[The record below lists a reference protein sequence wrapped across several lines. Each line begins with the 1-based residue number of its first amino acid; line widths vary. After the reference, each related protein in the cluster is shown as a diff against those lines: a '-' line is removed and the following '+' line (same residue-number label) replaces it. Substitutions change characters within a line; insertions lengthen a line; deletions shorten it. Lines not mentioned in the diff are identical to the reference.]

1 MAQLS
6 TIISSILRDMIVA
19 QHEANMYAISLE
31 DVYKQ
36 NGRLEQF
43 ALPTVAV
50 GEVELDLR
58 YGVKSDSAQTEQY
71 EINYPLLRKVAK
83 QISIDLAKAIIKSTL
98 PVLQS
103 LFPEDGT
110 DSGTKVLANFAIDD
124 NLKRKYSAFLSR
136 KILKAMQLNFTSLI
150 KDDGSV
156 NESVLLD
163 CILSVCDEN
172 LLGHEDLQVLFNRPD
187 GENTRKDIRDNLEN
201 FLKKNFLKNMMPSL
215 LKDIN
220 LKRKRIIPSV
230 DVTLNSEELANLP
243 EECIHTLH
251 FHVSPNNIKLYSE
264 E

>member
-19 QHEANMYAISLE
+19 QHEANMYAMSLE

-83 QISIDLAKAIIKSTL
+83 QISVDFAKAIIKSTL

-110 DSGTKVLANFAIDD
+110 DSGTKLLANFAIDD

-163 CILSVCDEN
+163 CILSVCDEK
-172 LLGHEDLQVLFNRPD
+172 LLGLEDLQGLFNRSD
-187 GENTRKDIRDNLEN
+187 GDKARDKTREEIKT
-201 FLKKNFLKNMMPSL
+201 FLKNMMPTI

>member
-19 QHEANMYAISLE
+19 QHEANMYAMSLE

-71 EINYPLLRKVAK
+71 EINYPQLRKVAK
-83 QISIDLAKAIIKSTL
+83 QVSKDYAEEIVKSTL
-98 PVLQS
+98 PVLQA
-103 LFPEDGT
+103 LFPDEGT
-110 DSGTKVLANFAIDD
+110 NSSTKVLANFAVDD
-124 NLKRKYSAFLSR
+124 NLKRKYKAFLSR
-136 KILKAMQLNFTSLI
+136 KILKAMQLSFTSLI
-150 KDDGSV
+150 KDDGRI
-156 NESVLLD
+156 NEKVLLE
-163 CILSVCDEN
+163 CILSVCDDK
-172 LLGHEDLQVLFNRPD
+172 LLGHEDLQVLFNRPS
-187 GENTRKDIRDNLEN
+187 GEETRKEIRKNLET
-201 FLKKNFLKNMMPSL
+201 FLKDMMPKI

-220 LKRKRIIPSV
+220 LMRKRIIPSV

>member
-19 QHEANMYAISLE
+19 QHEANMYAMSLE

-71 EINYPLLRKVAK
+71 EINYPQLRKVAK
-83 QISIDLAKAIIKSTL
+83 QVSKDYADEIVKSTL
-98 PVLQS
+98 PVLQA
-103 LFPEDGT
+103 LFPDEGT
-110 DSGTKVLANFAIDD
+110 NSSTKVLANFAVDD
-124 NLKRKYSAFLSR
+124 NLKRKYKAFLSR
-136 KILKAMQLNFTSLI
+136 KILKAMQLSFTSLI
-150 KDDGSV
+150 KDDGRI
-156 NESVLLD
+156 NEKVLLE
-163 CILSVCDEN
+163 CILSVCDDK
-172 LLGHEDLQVLFNRPD
+172 LLGHEDLQVLFNRPS
-187 GENTRKDIRDNLEN
+187 GEETRKEKRKNLET
-201 FLKKNFLKNMMPSL
+201 FLKDMMPKI

>member
-19 QHEANMYAISLE
+19 QHEANMYAMSLE
-31 DVYKQ
+31 NVYKQ

-58 YGVKSDSAQTEQY
+58 YGVKDDSVQTEQY
-71 EINYPLLRKVAK
+71 EINYPQLRKVAK
-83 QISIDLAKAIIKSTL
+83 QVSEKCAKAIIKSTL

-110 DSGTKVLANFAIDD
+110 DSGTMVLSNFAVDD
-124 NLKRKYSAFLSR
+124 NLKRKYRTFLSR
-136 KILKAMQLNFTSLI
+136 KILKAMQMSFTSLI
-150 KDDGSV
+150 KDDGSI

-163 CILSVCDEN
+163 CILSVCDEK
-172 LLGHEDLQVLFNRPD
+172 LLGLEDLQVFFNRPD
-187 GENTRKDIRDNLEN
+187 GDEAHNKAHKEINTFLE
-201 FLKKNFLKNMMPSL
+201 NMMPSI

>member
-19 QHEANMYAISLE
+19 QHEANMYAMSLE

-58 YGVKSDSAQTEQY
+58 YGVKSDSSQTEQY

-83 QISIDLAKAIIKSTL
+83 QISVDFAKAIIKSTL

-124 NLKRKYSAFLSR
+124 NLTALAWCDVQGSVCFIPNKLDFREFTLLVIIVVTLVLIER
-136 KILKAMQLNFTSLI
+136 KIT
-150 KDDGSV
+150 
-156 NESVLLD
+156 
-163 CILSVCDEN
+163 VC
-172 LLGHEDLQVLFNRPD
+172 
-187 GENTRKDIRDNLEN
+187 TRMLRSKI
-201 FLKKNFLKNMMPSL
+201 M
-215 LKDIN
+215 
-220 LKRKRIIPSV
+220 RK
-230 DVTLNSEELANLP
+230 
-243 EECIHTLH
+243 
-251 FHVSPNNIKLYSE
+251 
-264 E
+264 

>member
-19 QHEANMYAISLE
+19 QHEANMYAMSLE

-71 EINYPLLRKVAK
+71 EINYPQLRKVAK
-83 QISIDLAKAIIKSTL
+83 QVSKDYAEEIVKNTL
-98 PVLQS
+98 PVLQA
-103 LFPEDGT
+103 LFPDEGT
-110 DSGTKVLANFAIDD
+110 NSSTKVLANFAVDD
-124 NLKRKYSAFLSR
+124 NLKRKYKAFLSR
-136 KILKAMQLNFTSLI
+136 KILKAMQLSFTSLI
-150 KDDGSV
+150 KDDGRI
-156 NESVLLD
+156 NEKVLLE
-163 CILSVCDEN
+163 CILSVCDDK
-172 LLGHEDLQVLFNRPD
+172 LLGHEDLQVLFNRPS
-187 GENTRKDIRDNLEN
+187 GEETRKEIRKNLET
-201 FLKKNFLKNMMPSL
+201 FLKDMMPKI

>member
-19 QHEANMYAISLE
+19 QHEANMYAMSLE

-71 EINYPLLRKVAK
+71 EINYPQLRKVAK
-83 QISIDLAKAIIKSTL
+83 QVSKDYADEIVKSTL
-98 PVLQS
+98 PVLQA
-103 LFPEDGT
+103 LFPDEGT
-110 DSGTKVLANFAIDD
+110 NSSTKVLANFAVDD
-124 NLKRKYSAFLSR
+124 NLKRKYKAFLSR
-136 KILKAMQLNFTSLI
+136 KILKAMQLSFTSLI
-150 KDDGSV
+150 KDDGRI
-156 NESVLLD
+156 NEKVLLE
-163 CILSVCDEN
+163 CILSVCDDK
-172 LLGHEDLQVLFNRPD
+172 LLGHEDLQVLFNRPS
-187 GENTRKDIRDNLEN
+187 GEETRKEIRKNLET
-201 FLKKNFLKNMMPSL
+201 FLKDMMPKI

-243 EECIHTLH
+243 EECIHTLR

>member
-19 QHEANMYAISLE
+19 QHEANMYAMSLE

-71 EINYPLLRKVAK
+71 EINYPQLRKVAK
-83 QISIDLAKAIIKSTL
+83 QVSKDYAEEIVKSTL
-98 PVLQS
+98 PVLQA
-103 LFPEDGT
+103 LFPDEGT
-110 DSGTKVLANFAIDD
+110 NSSTKVLANFAVDD
-124 NLKRKYSAFLSR
+124 NLKRKYKAFLSR
-136 KILKAMQLNFTSLI
+136 KILKAMQLSFTSLI
-150 KDDGSV
+150 KDDGRI
-156 NESVLLD
+156 NEKVLLE
-163 CILSVCDEN
+163 CILSVCDDK
-172 LLGHEDLQVLFNRPD
+172 LLGHEDLQVLFNRPS
-187 GENTRKDIRDNLEN
+187 GEETRKEIRKNLET
-201 FLKKNFLKNMMPSL
+201 FLKDMMQKI

-251 FHVSPNNIKLYSE
+251 FNVSPNNIKLYSE

>member
-19 QHEANMYAISLE
+19 QHEANMYAMSLE

-83 QISIDLAKAIIKSTL
+83 QISVDFAKAIIKSTL

-172 LLGHEDLQVLFNRPD
+172 LLGHEDLQGLFNRSD
-187 GENTRKDIRDNLEN
+187 GDKARDKTREEIKT
-201 FLKKNFLKNMMPSL
+201 FLKNMMPTI

>member
-19 QHEANMYAISLE
+19 QHEANMYAMSLE

-58 YGVKSDSAQTEQY
+58 YGVKNDSAQTEQY
-71 EINYPLLRKVAK
+71 EINYPQLRKVAK
-83 QISIDLAKAIIKSTL
+83 QVSKDYAEEIVKSTL
-98 PVLQS
+98 PVLQA
-103 LFPEDGT
+103 LFPDEGT
-110 DSGTKVLANFAIDD
+110 NSSTKVLANFAVDD
-124 NLKRKYSAFLSR
+124 NLKRKYKAFLSR
-136 KILKAMQLNFTSLI
+136 KILKAMQLSFTSLI
-150 KDDGSV
+150 KDDGRI
-156 NESVLLD
+156 NEKVLLE
-163 CILSVCDEN
+163 CILSVCDDK
-172 LLGHEDLQVLFNRPD
+172 LLGHEDLQVLFNRPS
-187 GENTRKDIRDNLEN
+187 GEETRKEIRKNLET
-201 FLKKNFLKNMMPSL
+201 FLKDMMPKI

>member
-19 QHEANMYAISLE
+19 QHEANMYAMSLE

-71 EINYPLLRKVAK
+71 EINYPQLRKVAK
-83 QISIDLAKAIIKSTL
+83 QVSKDYAEEIVKSTL
-98 PVLQS
+98 PVLQA
-103 LFPEDGT
+103 LFPDEGT
-110 DSGTKVLANFAIDD
+110 NSSTKVLANFAVDD
-124 NLKRKYSAFLSR
+124 NLKRKYKAFLSR
-136 KILKAMQLNFTSLI
+136 KILKAMQLSFTSLI
-150 KDDGSV
+150 KDDGRI
-156 NESVLLD
+156 NEKVLLE
-163 CILSVCDEN
+163 CILSVCDDK
-172 LLGHEDLQVLFNRPD
+172 LLGHEDLQVLFNRPS
-187 GENTRKDIRDNLEN
+187 GEETRKEIRKNLET
-201 FLKKNFLKNMMPSL
+201 FLKNMMPSL

>member
-19 QHEANMYAISLE
+19 QHEANMYAMSLE

-83 QISIDLAKAIIKSTL
+83 QISVDFAKAIIKSTL

-187 GENTRKDIRDNLEN
+187 GEN
-201 FLKKNFLKNMMPSL
+201 MMPSL

>member
-19 QHEANMYAISLE
+19 QHEANMYAMSLE

-58 YGVKSDSAQTEQY
+58 YGVKSDSAQAEQY
-71 EINYPLLRKVAK
+71 EINYPQLRKVAK
-83 QISIDLAKAIIKSTL
+83 QVSKDYAEEIVKSTL
-98 PVLQS
+98 PVLQA
-103 LFPEDGT
+103 LFPDEGT
-110 DSGTKVLANFAIDD
+110 NSSTKVLANFAVDD
-124 NLKRKYSAFLSR
+124 NLKRKYKAFLSR
-136 KILKAMQLNFTSLI
+136 KILKAMQLSFTSLI
-150 KDDGSV
+150 KDDGRI
-156 NESVLLD
+156 NEKVLLE
-163 CILSVCDEN
+163 CILSVCDDK
-172 LLGHEDLQVLFNRPD
+172 LLGHEDLQVLFNRPS
-187 GENTRKDIRDNLEN
+187 GEETRKEIRKNLET
-201 FLKKNFLKNMMPSL
+201 FLKDMMPKI

>member
-19 QHEANMYAISLE
+19 QHEANMYAMSLE

-71 EINYPLLRKVAK
+71 EINYPQLRKVAK
-83 QISIDLAKAIIKSTL
+83 QVSKDYADEIVKSTL
-98 PVLQS
+98 PVLQA
-103 LFPEDGT
+103 LFPDEGT
-110 DSGTKVLANFAIDD
+110 NSSTKVLANFAVDD
-124 NLKRKYSAFLSR
+124 NLKRKYKAFLSR
-136 KILKAMQLNFTSLI
+136 KILKAMQLSFTSLI
-150 KDDGSV
+150 KDDGRI
-156 NESVLLD
+156 NEKVLLE
-163 CILSVCDEN
+163 CILSVCDDK
-172 LLGHEDLQVLFNRPD
+172 LLGHEDLQVLFNRPS
-187 GENTRKDIRDNLEN
+187 GEETRKEIRKNLET
-201 FLKKNFLKNMMPSL
+201 FLKDMMPKI

-220 LKRKRIIPSV
+220 LKCKRIIPSV

>member
-19 QHEANMYAISLE
+19 QHEANMYAMSLE
-31 DVYKQ
+31 NVYKQ

-58 YGVKSDSAQTEQY
+58 YGVKDDSVQTEQY
-71 EINYPLLRKVAK
+71 EINYPQLRKVAK
-83 QISIDLAKAIIKSTL
+83 QVSEKCANAIIKSTL

-110 DSGTKVLANFAIDD
+110 DSGTMVLSNFAVDD
-124 NLKRKYSAFLSR
+124 NLKRKYRTFLSR
-136 KILKAMQLNFTSLI
+136 KILKAMQMSFTSLI
-150 KDDGSV
+150 KDDGSI
-156 NESVLLD
+156 NENVLLD
-163 CILSVCDEN
+163 SILSVCDEK
-172 LLGHEDLQVLFNRPD
+172 LLGLEDLQGLFNRSD
-187 GENTRKDIRDNLEN
+187 GDKARDKTREEIKT
-201 FLKKNFLKNMMPSL
+201 FLKNMMPTI

-251 FHVSPNNIKLYSE
+251 FNVSPNNIKLYSE

>member
-19 QHEANMYAISLE
+19 QHEANMYAMSLE
-31 DVYKQ
+31 NVYKQ

-58 YGVKSDSAQTEQY
+58 YGVKDDSVQTEQY
-71 EINYPLLRKVAK
+71 EINYPQLRKVAK
-83 QISIDLAKAIIKSTL
+83 QVSEKCANAIIKSTL

-110 DSGTKVLANFAIDD
+110 DSGTMVLSNFAVDD
-124 NLKRKYSAFLSR
+124 NLKRKYRTFLSR
-136 KILKAMQLNFTSLI
+136 KILKAMQMSFTSLI
-150 KDDGSV
+150 KDDGRI
-156 NESVLLD
+156 NEKVLLE
-163 CILSVCDEN
+163 CILSVCDDK
-172 LLGHEDLQVLFNRPD
+172 LLGHEDLQVLFNRPS
-187 GENTRKDIRDNLEN
+187 GEETRKEIRKNLET
-201 FLKKNFLKNMMPSL
+201 FLKDMMPKI

-251 FHVSPNNIKLYSE
+251 FNVSPNNIKLYSE

>member
-19 QHEANMYAISLE
+19 QHEANMYAMSLE

-83 QISIDLAKAIIKSTL
+83 QISVDFAKAIIKSTL

-150 KDDGSV
+150 KDDGSI

-163 CILSVCDEN
+163 CILSVCDEK
-172 LLGHEDLQVLFNRPD
+172 LLGLEDLQVLFNRPD
-187 GENTRKDIRDNLEN
+187 GENTRKDIRDNLE
-201 FLKKNFLKNMMPSL
+201 NFLKNMMPSL

>member
-19 QHEANMYAISLE
+19 QHEANMYAMSLE
-31 DVYKQ
+31 NVYKQ

-58 YGVKSDSAQTEQY
+58 YGVKDDSVQTEQY
-71 EINYPLLRKVAK
+71 EINYPQLRKVAK
-83 QISIDLAKAIIKSTL
+83 QVSEKCANAIIKSTL

-110 DSGTKVLANFAIDD
+110 DSGTMVLSNFAVDD
-124 NLKRKYSAFLSR
+124 NLKRKYRTFLSR
-136 KILKAMQLNFTSLI
+136 KILKAMQMSFTSLI
-150 KDDGSV
+150 KDDGSI
-156 NESVLLD
+156 NENVLLD
-163 CILSVCDEN
+163 CILSVCDEK
-172 LLGHEDLQVLFNRPD
+172 LLGLEDLQGLFNRSD
-187 GENTRKDIRDNLEN
+187 GDKARDKTREEIKT
-201 FLKKNFLKNMMPSL
+201 FLKNMMPTI

-243 EECIHTLH
+243 EESIHTLH
-251 FHVSPNNIKLYSE
+251 FNVSPNNIKLYSE

>member
-19 QHEANMYAISLE
+19 QHEANMYAMSLE

-36 NGRLEQF
+36 NGRLEHF

-71 EINYPLLRKVAK
+71 EINYPQLRKVAK
-83 QISIDLAKAIIKSTL
+83 QVSKDYAEEIVKSTL
-98 PVLQS
+98 PVLQA
-103 LFPEDGT
+103 LFPDEGT
-110 DSGTKVLANFAIDD
+110 NSSTKVLANFAVDD
-124 NLKRKYSAFLSR
+124 NLKRKYKAFLSR
-136 KILKAMQLNFTSLI
+136 KILKAMQLSFTSLI
-150 KDDGSV
+150 KDDGRI
-156 NESVLLD
+156 NEKVLLE
-163 CILSVCDEN
+163 CILSVCDDK
-172 LLGHEDLQVLFNRPD
+172 LLGHEDLQVLFNRPS
-187 GENTRKDIRDNLEN
+187 GEETRKEIRKNLET
-201 FLKKNFLKNMMPSL
+201 FLKDMMPKI

>member
-19 QHEANMYAISLE
+19 QHEANMYAMSLE
-31 DVYKQ
+31 NIYKQ

-83 QISIDLAKAIIKSTL
+83 QISTDFAKAIIKSTL

-110 DSGTKVLANFAIDD
+110 DSGTMVLSNFAVDD
-124 NLKRKYSAFLSR
+124 NLKRKYRTFLSR
-136 KILKAMQLNFTSLI
+136 KILKAMQMSFTSLI
-150 KDDGSV
+150 KDDGSI

-163 CILSVCDEN
+163 CILSVCDEK
-172 LLGHEDLQVLFNRPD
+172 LLGLEDLQVFFNRPD
-187 GENTRKDIRDNLEN
+187 GDEAHNKAHKEIKTFLE
-201 FLKKNFLKNMMPSL
+201 NMMPSI

-251 FHVSPNNIKLYSE
+251 FNVSPNNIKLYSE

>member
-19 QHEANMYAISLE
+19 QHEANMYALSLE

-71 EINYPLLRKVAK
+71 EINYPQLRKVAK
-83 QISIDLAKAIIKSTL
+83 QVSKDYAEEIVKSTL
-98 PVLQS
+98 PVLQA
-103 LFPEDGT
+103 LFPDEGT
-110 DSGTKVLANFAIDD
+110 NSSTKVLANFAVDD
-124 NLKRKYSAFLSR
+124 NLKRKYKAFLSR
-136 KILKAMQLNFTSLI
+136 KILKAMQLSFTSLI
-150 KDDGSV
+150 KDDGRI
-156 NESVLLD
+156 NEKVLLE
-163 CILSVCDEN
+163 CILSVCDDK
-172 LLGHEDLQVLFNRPD
+172 LLGHEDLQVLFNRPS
-187 GENTRKDIRDNLEN
+187 GEETRKEIRKNLET
-201 FLKKNFLKNMMPSL
+201 FLKDMMPKI

>member
-19 QHEANMYAISLE
+19 QHEANMYAMSLE

-71 EINYPLLRKVAK
+71 EINYPQLRKVAK
-83 QISIDLAKAIIKSTL
+83 QVSKDYAEEIVKSTL
-98 PVLQS
+98 PVLQA
-103 LFPEDGT
+103 LFPDEGT
-110 DSGTKVLANFAIDD
+110 NSSTKVLANFAVDD
-124 NLKRKYSAFLSR
+124 NLKRKYKAFLSR
-136 KILKAMQLNFTSLI
+136 KILKAMQLSFTSLI
-150 KDDGSV
+150 KDDGRI
-156 NESVLLD
+156 NEKVLLE
-163 CILSVCDEN
+163 CILSVCDDK
-172 LLGHEDLQVLFNRPD
+172 LLGHEDLQVLFNRPS
-187 GENTRKDIRDNLEN
+187 GEETRKEIRKNLET
-201 FLKKNFLKNMMPSL
+201 FLKDMMPKI

-220 LKRKRIIPSV
+220 LKLKRIIPSV

>member
-19 QHEANMYAISLE
+19 QHEANMYAMSLE

-71 EINYPLLRKVAK
+71 EINYPQLRKVAK
-83 QISIDLAKAIIKSTL
+83 QVSKDYADEIVKSTL
-98 PVLQS
+98 PVLQA
-103 LFPEDGT
+103 LFPDEGT
-110 DSGTKVLANFAIDD
+110 NSSTKVLANFAVDD
-124 NLKRKYSAFLSR
+124 NLKRKYKAFLSR
-136 KILKAMQLNFTSLI
+136 KILKAMQLSFTYLI
-150 KDDGSV
+150 KDDGCI
-156 NESVLLD
+156 NEKVLLE
-163 CILSVCDEN
+163 CILSVCDDK
-172 LLGHEDLQVLFNRPD
+172 LLGHEDLQVLFNRPS
-187 GENTRKDIRDNLEN
+187 GEETRKEIRKNLET
-201 FLKKNFLKNMMPSL
+201 FLKDMMPKI

>member
-19 QHEANMYAISLE
+19 QHEANMYAMSLE
-31 DVYKQ
+31 NVYKQ

-83 QISIDLAKAIIKSTL
+83 QISTDFAKAIIKSTL

-110 DSGTKVLANFAIDD
+110 DSGTMVLSNFAVDD
-124 NLKRKYSAFLSR
+124 NLKRKYRTFLSR
-136 KILKAMQLNFTSLI
+136 KILKAMQMSFTSLI
-150 KDDGSV
+150 KDDGRI

-163 CILSVCDEN
+163 CILSVCDEK
-172 LLGHEDLQVLFNRPD
+172 LLGLEDLQVFFNRPD
-187 GENTRKDIRDNLEN
+187 GDEAHNKAHKEIKTFLE
-201 FLKKNFLKNMMPSL
+201 NMMPSI

>member
-19 QHEANMYAISLE
+19 QHEANMYAMSLE

-58 YGVKSDSAQTEQY
+58 YGVKS
-71 EINYPLLRKVAK
+71 
-83 QISIDLAKAIIKSTL
+83 AKAIIKSTL

-201 FLKKNFLKNMMPSL
+201 FLKNMMPSL